1 MRRMRRASVVVAAFA
16 LTATADLAIAAEPP
30 RDTVPVP
37 AVVAPVRPMIQGSRA
52 AEFVGQDVTVEG
64 RVTAIHESPLATVL
78 GFSQNFAG
86 FTASIL
92 AADRDKFPAD
102 LATRLRDRVVRV
114 SGTVT
119 TYRGKPEMALT
130 DPSQLMLAPAPGPGS
145 VAAAQP
151 TPAVA
156 ATADGSAEE
165 IRRALARIEARLD
178 AFDTRLRTLEAAAEP
193 ADDVPAH

>member
-1 MRRMRRASVVVAAFA
+1 MRRVLVVLVLALLAAP
-16 LTATADLAIAAEPP
+16 DRPIAAEPP

-64 RVTAIHESPLATVL
+64 RVTAIHESPLATVI

-86 FTASIL
+86 FTASIM

-119 TYRGKPEMALT
+119 TYRGKPEMAVT

-145 VAAAQP
+145 VAGAQP

-156 ATADGSAEE
+156 VTADGSADE

-178 AFDTRLRTLEAAAEP
+178 AFDTRLRTLEQAASEP
-193 ADDVPAH
+193 VEDVPAR

>member
-1 MRRMRRASVVVAAFA
+1 MHRVLVVVAVVA
-16 LTATADLAIAAEPP
+16 LTTTADRAIAAEPP

-64 RVTAIHESPLATVL
+64 RVTAIHESPLATVI
-78 GFSQNFAG
+78 GFSQNFSG
-86 FTASIL
+86 FTASIM
-92 AADRDKFPAD
+92 AADRDKFPTD

-114 SGTVT
+114 SGTIT
-119 TYRGKPEMALT
+119 AYRGKPEMAVT

-145 VAAAQP
+145 VSASQP
-151 TPAVA
+151 TPATA

-165 IRRALARIEARLD
+165 IRRSLARIEARLE
-178 AFDTRLRTLEAAAEP
+178 AFDTRLRALEQAASEP
-193 ADDVPAH
+193 TDDVPAR

>member
-1 MRRMRRASVVVAAFA
+1 MRRALVVLVLA
-16 LTATADLAIAAEPP
+16 LTATADPLIAVEPP
-30 RDTVPVP
+30 RDTVAVP

-64 RVTAIHESPLATVL
+64 RVTAIHESPLATVI

-86 FTASIL
+86 FTASIM

-114 SGTVT
+114 TGTVT
-119 TYRGKPEMALT
+119 TYRGKPEMAVT
-130 DPSQLMLAPAPGPGS
+130 DPSQLTLAPAPGPGS

-151 TPAVA
+151 TRPAA
-156 ATADGSAEE
+156 ATGDGSADE

-178 AFDTRLRTLEAAAEP
+178 AFDARLRALEHATAAEP
-193 ADDVPAH
+193 DAAEPTR